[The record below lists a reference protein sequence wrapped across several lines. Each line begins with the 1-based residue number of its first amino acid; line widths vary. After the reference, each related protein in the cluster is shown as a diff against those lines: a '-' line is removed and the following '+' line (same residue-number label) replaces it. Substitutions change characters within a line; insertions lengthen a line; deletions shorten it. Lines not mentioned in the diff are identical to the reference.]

1 MRGWR
6 STGVVATLLV
16 AVSCGGDGGD
26 GDAGETIVVGM
37 RSDFSGFNSITNSS
51 LYTSEVI
58 NYALFTPLIQYDEGL
73 EPVPY
78 LAESWTEE
86 GDTAVVFTLRSDVR
100 WHDGQ
105 PVTAEDVKWTFDMAK
120 DPASASLIGSAFLG
134 KVASAEVVD
143 ANNVR
148 FVYTEPHAQAIEDFW
163 WAPMPKHLLE
173 DVAAADLRNAE
184 FNRNPVGSGP
194 LQFAEWRANER
205 LVLEPA
211 ADFPADLGGPARAR
225 RVVFRIVPE
234 AATLLTELIT
244 GGVHVDIP
252 VLPEQANRIESSG
265 DTELHAFPGRTV
277 YFLGWNNER
286 EPFTDPA
293 LRLALATGINRQEI
307 IDALLHG
314 QGQLAESTIPP
325 WHPLHPD
332 VPALEYDPDRAGQLL
347 EELGW
352 TDTDGDGIR
361 EKGAQPLAF
370 TLLTSDDAL
379 RRAVVEVL
387 QSQLRTLGAD
397 VEIRV
402 MEFQTMLAAHKS
414 RDYDA
419 VFTNWVLDNFQMASS
434 PGALFHSDLAD
445 EAESTNRSAV
455 RIPELDQLIERGGAA
470 TDADEARQVWGDFTR
485 VLQRDQPVT
494 FMFWL
499 NELAATR
506 GELSGVTMD
515 PRGELLT
522 MPQWRLGG

>member
-1 MRGWR
+1 MGSWR
-6 STGVVATLLV
+6 SKGVTAAVLL
-16 AVSCGGDGGD
+16 AAACGGDGG
-26 GDAGETIVVGM
+26 GGAGETIVVGM

-58 NYALFTPLIQYDEGL
+58 NYALFTPLIQYDADL
-73 EPVPY
+73 QPEPW

-134 KVASAEVVD
+134 KVASAEVLD
-143 ANNVR
+143 AQTIR
-148 FVYTEPHAQAIEDFW
+148 FVYSEPHAQALEDFW
-163 WAPMPKHLLE
+163 WAPMPRHLLE
-173 DVAAADLRNAE
+173 DIAAADLRNAE

-194 LQFAEWRANER
+194 FRFVEWRANDR

-211 ADFPADLGGPARAR
+211 ADFPEALGGPAQAR

-252 VLPEQANRIESSG
+252 VLPEQASRIESST
-265 DTELHAFPGRTV
+265 DAELHSFPGRTV

-293 LRLALATGINRQEI
+293 LRRALAMGINRQEI

-314 QGQLAESTIPP
+314 EGELAESTIPP

-332 VPALEYDPDRAGQLL
+332 VEGLAYDPTQAASLL
-347 EELGW
+347 EEAGW
-352 TDTDGDGIR
+352 TDTDGDQIR
-361 EKGAQPLAF
+361 ERNGQPLAF

-387 QSQLRTLGAD
+387 QSQLRGLGAD

-455 RIPELDQLIERGGAA
+455 RIPELDRLIERGGAA
-470 TDADEARQVWGDFTR
+470 TDPDEARQVWADFTR
-485 VLQRDQPVT
+485 VLQREQPVT

-506 GELSGVTMD
+506 NEVSGVTMD

-522 MPQWRLGG
+522 MPQWTLGG